1 MDKGIYR
8 FQVGAFE
15 CIVVNDGTVNS
26 EHSPYDL
33 FPNAPPALMEQ
44 MFGERATQSG
54 MMISYNCLVV
64 KTDERLL
71 LVDTGWGINNR
82 PNTGELLQNLRDA
95 GIEPGEIDTVIITH
109 GDGDHIGGVAS
120 DDGTPT
126 FPNARYV
133 MWRAAW
139 EYSTSEAHLAQ
150 LDEEMAAS
158 VRSRLL
164 PLRERIDLIDE
175 ETDLL
180 PGVRVVPSLGHRP
193 GHTALVVSSNGEQ
206 LLCVADALVLPFQ
219 LEHPDWH
226 PVFDSV
232 FEQAATTRRRLLEWA
247 AEENMLLHAY
257 HILFPG
263 LGHVVPQGETW
274 RWRPIEIKD

>member
-1 MDKGIYR
+1 MILERIQAGIY
-8 FQVGAFE
+8 A
-15 CIVVNDGTVNS
+15 
-26 EHSPYDL
+26 
-33 FPNAPPALMEQ
+33 A
-44 MFGERATQSG
+44 
-54 MMISYNCLVV
+54 NCYLIGCS
-64 KTDERLL
+64 KTMK
-71 LVDTGWGINNR
+71 
-82 PNTGELLQNLRDA
+82 A
-95 GIEPGEIDTVIITH
+95 TVIDPGGDVDSILQLLEQHGLTLESIILTH
-109 GDGDHIGGVAS
+109 GHGDHIGGVAS

-133 MWRAAW
+133 MWRTAW

-150 LDEEMAAS
+150 LDEEMVAV

-180 PGVRVVPSLGHRP
+180 PGVRVAPSLGHRP

-219 LEHPDWH
+219 LEYPDWH

-263 LGHVVPQGETW
+263 LGHVVPEGETW
-274 RWRPIEIKD
+274 RWRPVKRKT